1 MSGLNLTMDIITL
14 FSSCFDG
21 DTPVATETGS
31 RRIDEIRAGDRV
43 WSYNVETGERALKA
57 VKEVFVR
64 ENDEL
69 LHIETSR
76 GVVDA
81 TTNHPFYVVGKG
93 WVAAGDLAVG
103 DSIQAISGDAGIV
116 TGLVLEKLDKPI
128 SVYNLDVEDF
138 HSYFVADG
146 VLVHNKYLTPHDL
159 NDYAKKARA
168 GEDLI
173 FKTKEDA
180 LYFLSKKFPKLL
192 KETAGKRGPEGWH
205 FDFHVIKNMGEK
217 VVDHINVYSKELGF
231 SIHIFW
237 GK

>member
-1 MSGLNLTMDIITL
+1 M
-14 FSSCFDG
+14 
-21 DTPVATETGS
+21 ATETGF

-146 VLVHNKYLTPHDL
+146 VLVHNVCV
-159 NDYAKKARA
+159 AKEGNIRA
-168 GEDLI
+168 DVHKGGEPNHFRGHAHI
-173 FKTKEDA
+173 RE
-180 LYFLSKKFPKLL
+180 
-192 KETAGKRGPEGWH
+192 AGK
-205 FDFHVIKNMGEK
+205 K
-217 VVDHINVYSKELGF
+217 VASIDELGEVVV
-231 SIHIFW
+231 
-237 GK
+237 GKLSVKAKRFVDKYSQQIKDGIKEWYYAR